1 MQRDSRFDQTKTF
14 QCKEWE
20 KQHTNRCRKLC
31 MLTVQE
37 YKSRIYIDGKR
48 KHVFENEI
56 SKDNNSLSNASNDIG
71 KDLRT
76 AVKQLED
83 ANDTINVLKEVIKK
97 QLAEIEDFKRNSG
110 NKKMV
115 K

>member
-1 MQRDSRFDQTKTF
+1 MF
-14 QCKEWE
+14 
-20 KQHTNRCRKLC
+20 
-31 MLTVQE
+31 
-37 YKSRIYIDGKR
+37 
-48 KHVFENEI
+48 FENEI

-76 AVKQLED
+76 TVKQLED

-97 QLAEIEDFKRNSG
+97 QIAEIEEFKRNSE

>member
-1 MQRDSRFDQTKTF
+1 MQRDSRFDQTKTARNGRNSI
-14 QCKEWE
+14 QIDVVSYVCSQYKNINPGYIL
-20 KQHTNRCRKLC
+20 TGSGN
-31 MLTVQE
+31 ML
-37 YKSRIYIDGKR
+37 
-48 KHVFENEI
+48 FEDET

-97 QLAEIEDFKRNSG
+97 QIAEIEEFKRNSE